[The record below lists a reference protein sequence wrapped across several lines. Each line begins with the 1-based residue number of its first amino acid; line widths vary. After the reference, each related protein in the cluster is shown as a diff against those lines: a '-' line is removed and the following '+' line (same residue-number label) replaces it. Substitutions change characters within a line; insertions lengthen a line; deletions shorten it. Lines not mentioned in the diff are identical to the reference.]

1 MKTAIHLSQTT
12 EKCKQK
18 IVSPGRGH
26 QNKYF
31 LPTMAFQI
39 NDKHGTRARRR
50 GNMTDGRVSK
60 G

>member
-18 IVSPGRGH
+18 IVSAGKGH
-26 QNKYF
+26 QNNYF

-39 NDKHGTRARRR
+39 DDKHGTQARCP
-50 GNMTDGRVSK
+50 GNMG

>member
-18 IVSPGRGH
+18 IVGAGRGH

-39 NDKHGTRARRR
+39 DDKTRYPGLVPGEHG
-50 GNMTDGRVSK
+50 
-60 G
+60 